1 MCCMSAM
8 KEINVRRIDL
18 NLLVAF
24 EAIYEEGSVTAASQR
39 LCLTQSAL
47 SHALAR
53 LRDLCGD
60 PLFERHGKATV
71 PTAKARSLIGPVQ
84 SALGQLERS
93 LNQPVASSHR
103 PTRRRLSI
111 GLVSLYEAAFVPR
124 LVACLGDDPAYEI
137 EVAHYEPGKLEVHLE
152 SGRFDVAIQ
161 MQVLHSSHI
170 GSETLIS
177 ERLAIMARADHPA
190 AGDGF
195 DLHGYLEQGH
205 VLVISSERWT
215 DFVSME
221 FGRLRLARRIVLRC
235 QDYWTAC
242 KAVAGSRLLLT
253 APQTA
258 LQEVA
263 SSFPETRLWPMP
275 RDMDTVETTDVR
287 LYWHVAR
294 ESDPDLCWLRGNL
307 RSIFAGLR
315 ADGS

>member
-8 KEINVRRIDL
+8 KRIDVRRIDL

-24 EAIYEEGSVTAASQR
+24 EAIYEEGSVTAASER

-60 PLFERHGKATV
+60 PLFERNGKATV
-71 PTAKARSLIGPVQ
+71 PTALARGLITPVQ
-84 SALGQLERS
+84 SALGQLELS
-93 LNQPVASSHR
+93 LNQPAPSSSGR
-103 PTRRRLSI
+103 ARRRLSI

-124 LVACLGDDPAYEI
+124 LVARMGDDPAYEI
-137 EVAHYEPGKLEVHLE
+137 EVAHYQPGKLEVHLE

-161 MQVLHSSHI
+161 RREPHSSQI
-170 GSETLIS
+170 DSETLID
-177 ERLAIMARADHPA
+177 EGLAIMARTDHPA

-195 DLHGYLEQGH
+195 DLRGYLGQGH
-205 VLVISSERWT
+205 VLVIPSERWT

-221 FGRLRLARRIVLRC
+221 FERLRLVRRIVLRC

-242 KAVAGSRLLLT
+242 KAVSGSRLLLT
-253 APQTA
+253 AQRAA
-258 LQEVA
+258 LQQIV

-275 RDMDTVETTDVR
+275 RDMCTVETSEVC
-287 LYWHVAR
+287 LYWRVAR
-294 ESDPDLCWLRGNL
+294 ANDPDLCWLRENL
-307 RSIFAGLR
+307 RALFA
-315 ADGS
+315 A